1 MYCRSSGYLRKVLV
15 VPSKA
20 SGQVSF
26 RKIDV
31 APRHT
36 PTPIIDK
43 VPKNTTGKY
52 SFLQPFQCWPQ
63 GWWFCHL
70 IGVFWQYSVSPVFLF
85 VLHLHVFCTLI
96 CICVWS
102 DWLLVVSCIWLVF
115 AIWHIRTPIRFHQSS
130 AITISNS
137 ADVWR
142 KKSRNSDLFICDTH
156 RKYHLTNLNWGW
168 HWADFAFQEVSPLL
182 RQVQLW
188 TFMDALRFA
197 EVWPAFVHL
206 LLACIPWSFSYFL
219 SSEI

>member
-70 IGVFWQYSVSPVFLF
+70 IGVFWQYSVSPVFIF
-85 VLHLHVFCTLI
+85 VLHLHFFCTLF

-142 KKSRNSDLFICDTH
+142 KKSRISDLFICDTH
-156 RKYHLTNLNWGW
+156 IKENIILPIWIGVNIELILHFKKCPHFWGKFNFELLGTLYDSQKYDLHL
-168 HWADFAFQEVSPLL
+168 
-182 RQVQLW
+182 
-188 TFMDALRFA
+188 
-197 EVWPAFVHL
+197 
-206 LLACIPWSFSYFL
+206 CICY
-219 SSEI
+219 